1 MAEEMKSQQQGEG
14 GQNIKGDFS
23 TILLGV
29 GNLLDTTL
37 TPLGNALVQALESAN
52 NVAQQILEGI
62 SKSLNN
68 SQGNQN

>member
-1 MAEEMKSQQQGEG
+1 MAEEMKSQQQGG
-14 GQNIKGDFS
+14 GSQNVKGDFS

-37 TPLGNALVQALESAN
+37 TPIGNALAQALESAN
-52 NVAQQILEGI
+52 SVAQQILEGI

-68 SQGNQN
+68 NQGNQ

>member
-1 MAEEMKSQQQGEG
+1 MAEEMKSQQQGGEG
-14 GQNIKGDFS
+14 QDIKGDFS

-52 NVAQQILEGI
+52 TVAQQILEGI

-68 SQGNQN
+68 NQGNQN

>member
-1 MAEEMKSQQQGEG
+1 MAEEIKSQQQDEG

-29 GNLLDTTL
+29 GTLLDNTL
-37 TPLGNALVQALESAN
+37 TPLGNMLVQALESAN

-62 SKSLNN
+62 NKSLNSN
-68 SQGNQN
+68 QGAK

>member
-1 MAEEMKSQQQGEG
+1 MAEEMKSQEQAGG
-14 GQNIKGDFS
+14 GQNVKGDFS

-62 SKSLNN
+62 SNSLNN
-68 SQGNQN
+68 KQGNQ